1 MLYGPAFIP
10 IPEPIMFL
18 LKQTVT
24 SIVSVVDK
32 TKQKKE
38 YRNIST
44 LGNIEYLQKAATN
57 SAGLLTL
64 YYKEQLDSI
73 DMSKKVEGNHRL
85 ATFFTWANNKLDG
98 KPSENAI
105 VLVAEYAVAWII
117 DALKEGDRQDKDK
130 TGRIRN
136 FVPNQPLADQLWLCV
151 AKQDPMVKMKIET
164 LGFEMGQHKVPLKNG
179 KFIPLKRLFGCPI
192 VVAGGAV
199 YQYQLPSEEST
210 ENDPIQYGYVYLD
223 PFTYKVT
230 GQLIVE
236 KRKLIKKTDQ
246 SGKPLPDILDNVG
259 LFREGGE
266 STSLVYDVPDVKQ
279 TAISLAHSMREQNLL
294 VGPDQLK
301 HSVQKVRSDIVHEV
315 TMEVDVLR
323 DDFNAKAACFQTSID
338 AAYEKITKDFEKCQ
352 EELLETQKAE
362 YQTAARKLVDQ
373 IKQSQQQLEAVIK
386 KRTQE
391 MEQLLNEKCE
401 QQDVIVQKAEQKSIV
416 AVNTSTEAKELSM
429 ASEQSAKQSAAQSQ
443 KLVESTEQRKQEM
456 QKVIDECVEKIEKTI
471 AEQKQAYDESLSE
484 LQANARLEMERM
496 RQQVE
501 ILTLKA
507 SEAARA
513 ADKSASDAKTT
524 QKNTNVQIEVMKEER
539 KKLLKEAKEAR
550 EASEKAA
557 NHARDAERSA
567 KDSKDHSKKSQEK
580 VEKMAKRTVLETT
593 A

>member
-1 MLYGPAFIP
+1 
-10 IPEPIMFL
+10 MFL

-98 KPSENAI
+98 KPSENT
-105 VLVAEYAVAWII
+105 
-117 DALKEGDRQDKDK
+117 K
-130 TGRIRN
+130 RIRN
-136 FVPNQPLADQLWLCV
+136 FAPNQPLADQLWLCV
-151 AKQDPMVKMKIET
+151 AKQDPMVKMKTET

-179 KFIPLKRLFGCPI
+179 KFILLKHLFGCPI

-210 ENDPIQYGYVYLD
+210 ENDPTQYGYVYLD
-223 PFTYKVT
+223 PFTDKIT

-236 KRKLIKKTDQ
+236 IRKLIKKNDQ
-246 SGKPLPDILDNVG
+246 SGTHPPDILDNVG

-266 STSLVYDVPDVKQ
+266 STSLVYDVFDMKQ
-279 TAISLAHSMREQNLL
+279 TTISLAHSMREQNLL
-294 VGPDQLK
+294 VDPDQLK
-301 HSVQKVRSDIVHEV
+301 HSVQKVRSDIVDDVTIEV
-315 TMEVDVLR
+315 NVLR
-323 DDFNAKAACFQTSID
+323 EDFNAKAAWFQTSID

-352 EELLETQKAE
+352 EELSETQKAE
-362 YQTAARKLVDQ
+362 YRTATRKLVDQ
-373 IKQSQQQLEAVIK
+373 VKQSQQQLEAVIK

-391 MEQLLNEKCE
+391 MEQLLNKKCE
-401 QQDVIVQKAEQKSIV
+401 QQDVIVQKAKQKSIV
-416 AVNTSTEAKELSM
+416 AVNTSTKAKELSM
-429 ASEQSAKQSAAQSQ
+429 TSEQSAKQSAAHSQ
-443 KLVESTEQRKQEM
+443 KLVESTAQRKQEM
-456 QKVIDECVEKIEKTI
+456 QKVIDECVKKVEKTI
-471 AEQKQAYDESLSE
+471 AEQKQAYDKSLSK

-496 RQQVE
+496 RQQAE

-507 SEAARA
+507 SEAAKA

-524 QKNTNVQIEVMKEER
+524 QKNTNEQIGVMKKER
-539 KKLLKEAKEAR
+539 KKLLKEVKEVR
-550 EASEKAA
+550 EASEKAVS
-557 NHARDAERSA
+557 HARDAERSA
-567 KDSKDHSKKSQEK
+567 KKSQEK
-580 VEKMAKRTVLETT
+580 VEKMAKKTILETT
-593 A
+593 E